1 VKKEVNKDISKYF
14 LTVQLSGK
22 PIGPGRVP
30 VSLLMRL
37 FSEFNKALH
46 RTGMVFL
53 GEAESVKR
61 GPRQRSIRDE
71 IALDLVLLTHG
82 SPDAVLGFERS
93 PGQQAFDGIDFG
105 VEIIEKSLQGLAEIQ
120 GPEEGLPF
128 GFDAGTL
135 LAWRDVGILFEHGV
149 DKILFSLNHRSQGLA
164 TVYSEP
170 GYRRVQERIKGPQ
183 TNIRTI
189 EGRLLMADF
198 KEHGTRC
205 RVHPSI
211 GEPVI
216 CLFDEVQKDEVLE
229 NILSYVKVIGEAKED
244 PITGK
249 INSIKIQ
256 DIQRLEDREEGV
268 DLLPRGTPL
277 PMNFWESPGL
287 DQLVELQG
295 THPLTDVTS
304 LFGTWPGDPD
314 DGFEETVRT
323 VRMQTNFRG

>member
-1 VKKEVNKDISKYF
+1 
-14 LTVQLSGK
+14 
-22 PIGPGRVP
+22 
-30 VSLLMRL
+30 MRL
-37 FSEFNKALH
+37 LSELNKAFH
-46 RTGMVFL
+46 RTGMVLL

-61 GPRQRSIRDE
+61 GPYQRSIRDE

-82 SPDAVLGFERS
+82 SPNTVLGFERA

-105 VEIIEKSLQGLAEIQ
+105 VQIIEKSLQGLAEIQ
-120 GPEEGLPF
+120 GSGEGLPM

-149 DKILFSLNHRSQGLA
+149 DKISFSLNHRPQRLS
-164 TVYSEP
+164 TVYNKN

-183 TNIRTI
+183 INIRTI

-211 GEPVI
+211 GEPII
-216 CLFDEVQKDEVLE
+216 CLFDEVQKEEVLE
-229 NILSYVKVIGEAKED
+229 NILYYVRVNGEAKED

-256 DIQRLEDREEGV
+256 DIQRLEDRNEGE
-268 DLLPRGTPL
+268 DLLPQGTPL
-277 PMNFWESPGL
+277 PTDFWQSLSL
-287 DQLVELQG
+287 DQLAELQG
-295 THPLTDVTS
+295 ARPLADIAS
-304 LFGTWPGDPD
+304 LFGTWPGDQD
-314 DGFEETVRT
+314 DGFEEAVRT
-323 VRMQTNFRG
+323 LRMQTTSGG

>member
-1 VKKEVNKDISKYF
+1 MEEVNQDIYEHFFTIS
-14 LTVQLSGK
+14 LSGK
-22 PIGPGRVP
+22 LIGPGRVP

-37 FSEFNKALH
+37 LHEFNKALH
-46 RTGMVFL
+46 RTGMVLL
-53 GEAESVKR
+53 GEAESIKR

-82 SPDAVLGFERS
+82 SPETVLGFERS
-93 PGQQAFDGIDFG
+93 PGQQSFDGIDFG
-105 VEIIEKSLQGLAEIQ
+105 IQIIEKSLIGLDKIQ
-120 GPEEGLPF
+120 GTEERLPV

-135 LAWRDVGILFEHGV
+135 LAWRDVGVLFEQGV
-149 DKILFSLNHRSQGLA
+149 DKISFLLNHRPQRLS

-256 DIQRLEDREEGV
+256 DIQRIEGREEGS
-268 DLLPRGTPL
+268 DLLPQGTPL
-277 PMNFWESPGL
+277 PMSFWQSPSL

-295 THPLTDVTS
+295 TRPLIDVTS

-314 DGFEETVRT
+314 DGFEEDIRIL
-323 VRMQTNFRG
+323 RM